1 MVLSLRDIT
10 ETHINPLLLSPPLP
24 TPPTFTFPSLETSK
38 QKIYFPG
45 LVEAER

>member
-10 ETHINPLLLSPPLP
+10 ETHVNALLSSC
-24 TPPTFTFPSLETSK
+24 TCHTSHLYLFIFGNFK
-38 QKIYFPG
+38 AKIYFPG